1 MSTVDGRWTCTVDT
15 PMGQQDFTLTV
26 TSAGD
31 RFTGSAEGGL
41 GTMQIEDGTIN
52 GDTIA
57 WPMRVTK
64 PMPITLDCKATVA
77 GDTLAGQVSAGL
89 FGNFALKGER
99 L

>member
-1 MSTVDGRWTCTVDT
+1 MSNADGRWACTVDT

-26 TSAGD
+26 ATAGD
-31 RFTGSAEGGL
+31 RFTGSADGSL
-41 GTMQIEDGTIN
+41 GSMQIEDGVVD

-64 PMPITLDCKATVA
+64 PMPVTLDCKATIS
-77 GDTLAGQVSAGL
+77 GSSLEGQVSAGL
-89 FGNFALKGER
+89 FGSFALKGER